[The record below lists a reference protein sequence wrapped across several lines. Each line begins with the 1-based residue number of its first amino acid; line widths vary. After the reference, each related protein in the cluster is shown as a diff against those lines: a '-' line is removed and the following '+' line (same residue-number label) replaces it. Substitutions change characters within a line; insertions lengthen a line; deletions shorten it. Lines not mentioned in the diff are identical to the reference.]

1 MLIFFINLIDRSRN
15 KIISLNKT
23 IKAIIIKFFSS
34 IDKYKKVKKKGKNSI
49 SIIEFFLIM
58 PTPS

>member
-1 MLIFFINLIDRSRN
+1 MFLINLIDRSKN
-15 KIISLNKT
+15 KIISFNKI
-23 IKAIIIKFFSS
+23 IKAISIKFFSS

-49 SIIEFFLIM
+49 SIIEFFLMI